1 MGSSAVDISLRGW
14 YSQVQTLVE
23 YRIYLLNSY
32 LLGLVTLDIGD
43 WHVARSCFQ
52 FSSTDPLKSK
62 HMPSFHCFVPTC
74 TSEVHTEQSTQPA
87 GLHPSMY
94 LCFGGGCVSVRS
106 APSQTRRDTKGIKW
120 GPALRP

>member
-14 YSQVQTLVE
+14 YSQVQTLE
-23 YRIYLLNSY
+23 YRIYLFNSY

-62 HMPSFHCFVPTC
+62 HMPSFHCFC
-74 TSEVHTEQSTQPA
+74 TNLQ
-87 GLHPSMY
+87 
-94 LCFGGGCVSVRS
+94 
-106 APSQTRRDTKGIKW
+106 I
-120 GPALRP
+120 